1 MDQAYEMLF
10 REMLNGFAVHEIICD
25 PQGRPVDYRFL
36 GINPA
41 FERMTGLGQEIIGRT
56 VLEVLPD
63 TEDYWIERYGRVAL
77 TGEPVQFESHSQALG
92 KWFNVTA
99 YQPWE
104 GQFACIFEDVTER
117 HAAQQEL
124 HESRDRFER
133 MLAVVPD
140 MILMQDPEMNVLY
153 CNWQGF
159 AAVPEERRVPGE
171 KCYRVLRGLDDIC
184 PDCRAR
190 AVLRTGQAYQ
200 EEVDLP
206 EGRRVDVRVIPVLDA
221 NGEVEMF
228 MEWVRD
234 TTDQRQAEEERRAL
248 QNQLLQAQKME
259 SVGRLAGGVAHDF
272 NNMLTVILGNAEA
285 ALGGMKKDSPL
296 RELIE
301 EIRQAGRRSADLT
314 RQLLAFARKQTV
326 APQTL
331 DVNKTVDGML
341 RMLRRLIG
349 ESIRLVW
356 KPAPNL
362 WSIRMD
368 PGQIQQILANLCVNA
383 RDAIGDVGTVTIE
396 TANTHVAPGQPD
408 TADGLAPG
416 EYVQLTV
423 SDDGCGMDAETRAGV
438 FEPFF
443 TTKGIGDGT
452 GLGLATVYGIVH
464 QNEGSISVSSEPG
477 EGSTFTILL
486 PRHTGQTTVTDEDQ
500 AGQHV
505 GGTETVLLVEDE
517 DAILR
522 LASALLQRLGYRVIT
537 AVSPSDA
544 LREAQTHCGEID
556 LLFTDVVMPG
566 MNGHDL
572 YRQLRE
578 ICPDL
583 QCLFASGF
591 AADAMA
597 EHGMLADD
605 VHFIQKPYSISALAE
620 GLRNA
625 LRS

>member
-1 MDQAYEMLF
+1 
-10 REMLNGFAVHEIICD
+10 
-25 PQGRPVDYRFL
+25 
-36 GINPA
+36 
-41 FERMTGLGQEIIGRT
+41 
-56 VLEVLPD
+56 
-63 TEDYWIERYGRVAL
+63 
-77 TGEPVQFESHSQALG
+77 
-92 KWFNVTA
+92 
-99 YQPWE
+99 
-104 GQFACIFEDVTER
+104 
-117 HAAQQEL
+117 
-124 HESRDRFER
+124 
-133 MLAVVPD
+133 
-140 MILMQDPEMNVLY
+140 
-153 CNWQGF
+153 
-159 AAVPEERRVPGE
+159 
-171 KCYRVLRGLDDIC
+171 
-184 PDCRAR
+184 
-190 AVLRTGQAYQ
+190 
-200 EEVDLP
+200 
-206 EGRRVDVRVIPVLDA
+206 
-221 NGEVEMF
+221 
-228 MEWVRD
+228 
-234 TTDQRQAEEERRAL
+234 
-248 QNQLLQAQKME
+248 
-259 SVGRLAGGVAHDF
+259 
-272 NNMLTVILGNAEA
+272 
-285 ALGGMKKDSPL
+285 
-296 RELIE
+296 
-301 EIRQAGRRSADLT
+301 
-314 RQLLAFARKQTV
+314 
-326 APQTL
+326 
-331 DVNKTVDGML
+331 
-341 RMLRRLIG
+341 
-349 ESIRLVW
+349 
-356 KPAPNL
+356 
-362 WSIRMD
+362 
-368 PGQIQQILANLCVNA
+368 
-383 RDAIGDVGTVTIE
+383 VTIE